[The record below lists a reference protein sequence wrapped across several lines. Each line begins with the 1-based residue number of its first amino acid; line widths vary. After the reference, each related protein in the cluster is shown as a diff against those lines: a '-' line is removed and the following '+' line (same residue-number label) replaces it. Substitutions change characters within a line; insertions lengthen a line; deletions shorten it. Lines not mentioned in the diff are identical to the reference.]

1 MANQSKIRNSPR
13 RRDAR
18 LEIRDFAAECPERK
32 KERKANNKILRETPD
47 FMPIF
52 KP

>member
-1 MANQSKIRNSPR
+1 MNQSKIRNSPR

-18 LEIRDFAAECPERK
+18 LEIRDFAAKYPGRK
-32 KERKANNKILRETPD
+32 KERIANNKILRETPD